1 MPERSVIIDVAVDQG
16 GCVETCRPTTHKNP
30 TYNVD
35 GIIHYCVANMPGAVP
50 YTSTIALS
58 NTTYP
63 YIRSI
68 ANRGYQ
74 DAFLSDQALL
84 KGLNIYKGQVTHK
97 GVSDAFK
104 LPYMKPEK
112 AIA

>member
-1 MPERSVIIDVAVDQG
+1 MKII
-16 GCVETCRPTTHKNP
+16 
-30 TYNVD
+30 
-35 GIIHYCVANMPGAVP
+35 IIGLGNFGMSAA
-50 YTSTIALS
+50 IALS

-68 ANRGYQ
+68 ANKGFQ
-74 DAFLSDQALL
+74 NALLSDQSLL
-84 KGLNIYKGQVTHK
+84 KGLNIFKGQVTHK

-104 LPYMKPEK
+104 LSYILPEK